1 LIAHPR
7 DGGADNRSAGR
18 GARGFILDRMAEM
31 DVALKDALQVDGAI
45 AAALVDHGSGM
56 ALGTAGGDSNF
67 DVTVAAAANTEV
79 LRAKLRTMEMLG
91 LRESVD
97 DILVTLETQY
107 HLLRPITGRSG
118 RGLFLY
124 LALRKDRANLALAR
138 HRLRMIE
145 QALEI

>member
-1 LIAHPR
+1 MHV
-7 DGGADNRSAGR
+7 S
-18 GARGFILDRMAEM
+18 
-31 DVALKDALQVDGAI
+31 LKDALQVDGAI

-56 ALGTAGGDSNF
+56 ALGTAGGDGGF

-79 LRAKLRTMEMLG
+79 LRAKLRTMEMLR
-91 LRESVD
+91 LPDAVD

-107 HLLRPITGRSG
+107 HLLRPITSRSG

>member
-1 LIAHPR
+1 V
-7 DGGADNRSAGR
+7 
-18 GARGFILDRMAEM
+18 AEM
-31 DVALKDALQVDGAI
+31 HVSLKDALQVDGAI

-56 ALGTAGGDSNF
+56 ALGTAGGDAGF

-79 LRAKLRTMEMLG
+79 LRAKLRTMEMLR
-91 LRESVD
+91 LPDAVD

-107 HLLRPITGRSG
+107 HLLRPITSRSG